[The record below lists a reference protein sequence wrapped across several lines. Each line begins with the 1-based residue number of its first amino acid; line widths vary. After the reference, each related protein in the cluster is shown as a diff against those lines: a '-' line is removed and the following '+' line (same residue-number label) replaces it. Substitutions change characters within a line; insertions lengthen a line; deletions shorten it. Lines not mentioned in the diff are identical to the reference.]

1 MLRVKDLSSSFLI
14 EQSNNFKISSEI
26 ESRVDELWQAAL
38 SFYDSRLFNGQ
49 IFSVNKILENKM
61 TGCFVQY
68 KYLIAQHL
76 DPRLKVQLNICPV
89 SVLGLLNCSDGLLF
103 GKRQNWV
110 ATNPNQWGLL
120 PSEYLGADTFSH
132 NGSIDFLKAFLI
144 ALKNEVNIEPHTL
157 TNLIPFAMVEENSL
171 TEDHY
176 YLVFQGDISM
186 TSFAIK
192 KAHLEAAQDE
202 YEQIKSVPVSQLSSF
217 LSQETGHNMKIANY
231 ILAQKGYLALE
242 SNCA

>member
-1 MLRVKDLSSSFLI
+1 
-14 EQSNNFKISSEI
+14 
-26 ESRVDELWQAAL
+26 
-38 SFYDSRLFNGQ
+38 
-49 IFSVNKILENKM
+49 
-61 TGCFVQY
+61 
-68 KYLIAQHL
+68 
-76 DPRLKVQLNICPV
+76 
-89 SVLGLLNCSDGLLF
+89 
-103 GKRQNWV
+103 
-110 ATNPNQWGLL
+110 LL